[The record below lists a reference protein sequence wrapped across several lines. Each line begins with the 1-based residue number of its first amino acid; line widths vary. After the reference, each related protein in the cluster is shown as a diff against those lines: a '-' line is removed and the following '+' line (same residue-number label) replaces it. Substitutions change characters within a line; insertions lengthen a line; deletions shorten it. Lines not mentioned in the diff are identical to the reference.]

1 MRLFQSENTTLERQM
16 GPTEIAL
23 FGSLSSIGALLGTP
37 PIGMFLDI
45 IGRKYSAMA
54 AGLMSVVSVTL
65 FYILN
70 TTIVEK

>member
-1 MRLFQSENTTLERQM
+1 M

-23 FGSLSSIGALLGTP
+23 FGSLSSIGALIGTP
-37 PIGMFLDI
+37 PVGIFLDI

-65 FYILN
+65 CHI
-70 TTIVEK
+70 IPSAKH